1 MLSTTQFL
9 DNPDRPDEF
18 VVAHTARF
26 DGLVDLVGKM
36 RNEGIELMGGPGKE
50 MRHVAEIPGIVV
62 EQYCFQNGVSWAEFW
77 ADDKHIKRMCNDP
90 DLAYFRVAPGRV

>member
-1 MLSTTQFL
+1 MLSTTKFI

-36 RNEGIELMGGPGKE
+36 RNENVRFFGNSTE
-50 MRHVAEIPGIVV
+50 MRHVAEIPGILI
-62 EQYCFQNGVSWAEFW
+62 EQYCFNNGVSWAEFW
-77 ADDKHIKRMCNDP
+77 ADSKHIKQMCNDP